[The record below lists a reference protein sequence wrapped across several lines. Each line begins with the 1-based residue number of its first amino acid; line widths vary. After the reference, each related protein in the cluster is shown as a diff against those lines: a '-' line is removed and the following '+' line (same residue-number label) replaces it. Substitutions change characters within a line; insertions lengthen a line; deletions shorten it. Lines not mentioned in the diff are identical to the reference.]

1 VVTVVAVDDGYD
13 AIVLAGGAGR
23 RMGGIDKPALRV
35 GGATLLDRALVAV
48 AGAARVV
55 VVGPARP
62 VSRAVRF
69 CLEDPPGGGPVAAL
83 AAGVPLT
90 GAEVVVVLAA
100 DLPRVAP
107 AVPLLLAA
115 VPASGVAVLRDADGR
130 DNYLAAAW
138 RRASLVG
145 ALGAATIPEGM
156 SMRELLAGVP
166 VVAVA
171 DEDGWARDCDTW
183 DDLAS
188 ARDDLAPVPEES

>member
-1 VVTVVAVDDGYD
+1 MPVDDGYD

-23 RMGGIDKPALRV
+23 RMGGADKPALRL
-35 GGATLLDRALVAV
+35 GDATLFDRALAAV
-48 AGAARVV
+48 PGAERVV
-55 VVGPARP
+55 VVGPPRP
-62 VSRAVRF
+62 TSRAVTF

-90 GAEVVVVLAA
+90 SAEVVVVLAA

-138 RRASLVG
+138 RRASLVS
-145 ALGAATIPEGM
+145 ALESVTVPSGM
-156 SMRELLAGVP
+156 SMRALFAGVP
-166 VVAVA
+166 VVPVA
-171 DEDGWARDCDTW
+171 DEDGWGRDCDTW

-188 ARDDLAPVPEES
+188 ARDELAQVREET